1 MKGHRILI
9 VLIVLCIVLSA
20 GAAMALGTIFGRS
33 VTMNLA
39 FAIGSNKSTD
49 VLQSSADY
57 SSSHNAL
64 NGTVAGIAAS
74 GSQTFNGTTNGSYSP
89 AANLITVTQS
99 ATNNKFLLVL
109 SNGTGSEISGK
120 IALLGNGK
128 ILANIFG
135 VMTRISPAKYPLYII
150 AEYDDIDIGNSTTFS
165 GSTGLVMRNYGPT
178 SNGQANI
185 TIDRTA

>member
-1 MKGHRILI
+1 MKGHWILMILI
-9 VLIVLCIVLSA
+9 VLFIVIFSA
-20 GAAMALGTIFGRS
+20 NAMALGTIFGRS

-39 FAIGSNKSTD
+39 FAIGSNKSAD
-49 VLQSSADY
+49 VLQSSANY

-64 NGTVAGIAAS
+64 NGTVVGIIAT
-74 GSQTFNGTTNGSYSP
+74 GSQTFNGTTNGSYSS

-135 VMTRISPAKYPLYII
+135 VMIRISPAKYPLYIV
-150 AEYDDIDIGNSTTFS
+150 AEYDDIDIGNNTPFS
-165 GSTGLVMRNYGPT
+165 GSTELVMRNYGPT

-185 TIDRTA
+185 TVDRTA